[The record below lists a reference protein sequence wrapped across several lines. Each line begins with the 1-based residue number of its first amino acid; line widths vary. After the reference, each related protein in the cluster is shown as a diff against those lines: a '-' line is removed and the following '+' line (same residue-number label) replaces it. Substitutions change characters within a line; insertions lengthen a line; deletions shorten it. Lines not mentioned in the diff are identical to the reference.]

1 MIEFGRDICSD
12 LENAMRREWL
22 VTNGT
27 GSYACGAISGAN
39 TRCYHGLLIAALDAP
54 VARTLLVAK
63 LEATAHLRDTAYH
76 LDTNEW
82 ADGSIEPRG
91 YHWIEFFQLDGT
103 IPTWTFTLAEAQW

>member
-1 MIEFGRDICSD
+1 MIEFGRDICGD
-12 LENAMRREWL
+12 LDNALRREWL

-27 GSYACGAISGAN
+27 GSYACGTLSGAN
-39 TRCYHGLLIAALDAP
+39 TRCYHGVLIAALAMP

-63 LEATAHLRDTAYH
+63 IEATTHLRGTAYQ

-91 YHWIEFFQLDGT
+91 CTAQAWSV
-103 IPTWTFTLAEAQW
+103 AEVLRMWCKLSRDA